1 MPRIDHNEY
10 TTRRLTV
17 MMKSEKSRLLRN
29 ETTRKSGWVALA
41 DIIEAKRIGIDV
53 YEVTAQRWVFERVG
67 IL

>member
-41 DIIEAKRIGIDV
+41 DIIEAKRIGIDG